1 VVGNGGSEF
10 VCWISQQG
18 ILMYKRIYKYKDL
31 LAVFAW
37 REFIIRYK
45 QTFFGISW
53 ALFQP
58 LSMMLLF
65 VFVFGYIIEID
76 SSGIPYPLFFLSGL
90 LPWTLF
96 SNSTNYS
103 IPSLTNHYSLITKI
117 YFPREIIPLSGIVVF
132 FVDFIISFIMYIG
145 LMVFYGYAITIK
157 FLFLIPIVMLM
168 LIFIISVGLCLSSL
182 NVYYRDVKLAS
193 AFIIQVLFFIS
204 PVFYTVNNLSF
215 KLKFIIYINPMTF
228 IIESF
233 RNLTIKGTFPDP
245 LLFLFVSIFIL
256 IFFIFSYR
264 LFVRMEK
271 AFADV
276 I

>member
-1 VVGNGGSEF
+1 
-10 VCWISQQG
+10 
-18 ILMYKRIYKYKDL
+18 MYKRIYKYKDL

-65 VFVFGYIIEID
+65 VFVFGYILEID

-117 YFPREIIPLSGIVVF
+117 YFPREIIPLSGIMVF

-193 AFIIQVLFFIS
+193 AFIIQILFFIS

>member
-1 VVGNGGSEF
+1 MFDRV
-10 VCWISQQG
+10 
-18 ILMYKRIYKYKDL
+18 YKYKDL

-45 QTFFGISW
+45 QTFFGVSW

-65 VFVFGYIIEID
+65 VLVFGYILKVD
-76 SSGIPYPLFFLSGL
+76 SKGIPYPLFFLSGL

-96 SNSTNYS
+96 SNSTNYA

-117 YFPREIIPLSGIVVF
+117 YFPREIIPLSGIIVF
-132 FVDFIISFIMYIG
+132 LVDFMISFLLYI
-145 LMVFYGYAITIK
+145 LIVVIYGYEVTKIY
-157 FLFLIPIVMLM
+157 FCLIPIFFIMIV
-168 LIFIISVGLCLSSL
+168 FIISVGLCLSSL

-193 AFIIQVLFFIS
+193 SFILQILFFAT
-204 PVFYTVNNLSF
+204 PVFYTVNDIDT
-215 KLKFIIYINPMTF
+215 KLKFIIYLNPLTF
-228 IIESF
+228 VIESF
-233 RNLTIKGTFPDP
+233 RNVTINGVLPN
-245 LLFLFVSIFIL
+245 LFTTIIVFIL
-256 IFFIFSYR
+256 VLLFFIFSYK